1 MTLTKVNNVKSTPSL
16 GYIRFANDVTRV
28 GKTSLNIASLD
39 VTTYAPL
46 CQRRHTRNDSS
57 LGAITNAKA
66 SNVRKYLVFWCFHF
80 CKFKANKAKIKNCA
94 SWHHLCKSKQRK
106 KKHIILCYITFAKAN
121 NVKNTSY
128 YVTSTHRTSLHHLFK
143 SQKREKHLVLRYI
156 TFVKA
161 NNLKANSCFGVS

>member
-106 KKHIILCYITFAKAN
+106 K
-121 NVKNTSY
+121 NTSY
-128 YVTSTHRTSLHHLFK
+128 FVTSLLQKLTMWKTHHTTLHQHI
-143 SQKREKHLVLRYI
+143 VLRYI
-156 TFVKA
+156 TFSKA
-161 NNLKANSCFGVS
+161 KNAKSTSYCVTSLL